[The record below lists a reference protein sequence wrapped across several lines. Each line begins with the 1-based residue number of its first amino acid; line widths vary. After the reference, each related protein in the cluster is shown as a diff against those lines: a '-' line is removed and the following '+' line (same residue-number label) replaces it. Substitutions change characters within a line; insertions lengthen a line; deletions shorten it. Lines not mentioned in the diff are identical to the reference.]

1 MRDALFDVTG
11 GAITQVRR
19 TGSVRNQQWTLT
31 VTPAGTADVTLTL
44 RGTTACTATHAVCT
58 SDGRTLQGGTT
69 VTVAGPTPAPQPVQ
83 EAPQQPVQVALTGG
97 FASAPPEHDGSAAF
111 TLEFH
116 LSEAPR
122 GLGWQVVRDHLFDV
136 SEGSLTRVR
145 RIGAVHNQGWAL
157 TVTPAG
163 NKPVTLTLQATTSC
177 DDADAVCT
185 SDGRMLTGGTTT
197 SIPGPAALSVADDS
211 VTEGPAAT
219 LDFKVTLDRTR
230 HATVTVDWATSDGTA
245 TAGQDYTA
253 DSGTLT
259 FTAGQ
264 TSKTVSIAVTDD
276 AHDDGGET
284 MKFKLSNASGARIA
298 DAEATGTINNT
309 DPMPHAWL
317 ARFGRIASDHALQA
331 IAQRLDA
338 RASTDPRPAG
348 DPRVGGR
355 RVAGPSGWEPH
366 RRTGVATPSMRTHA
380 PSPNWDGWHAN
391 GHHVDRATATD
402 VLMRRSFVYR
412 PSNKTAND
420 ASDSYG
426 RWSMWGQTTATHFNG
441 TDGPLALQGDVTT
454 ATLGWDTA
462 GARWLTGLALAH
474 TAGRGTY
481 AQVNGGGGTVSSD
494 LTHIVP
500 FARYA
505 LNPRTRLW
513 GTLGYGTGQLRLM
526 PGRADVPLET
536 ALTNAMA
543 AFGAHTALTTRRGFA
558 LALVSDARTTRT
570 RSAAVPNLMAATGRT
585 MRLRARLQ
593 GSGDIVFANGVV
605 LQPTLDAGLRYDG
618 GTAETGAGV
627 ELGAG
632 LGVAV
637 GGFSIQLDGRG
648 LLAHAATAYAEWG
661 VSGTARYAARHDGRG
676 LSVRFGS
683 TVGNVH
689 NGVQTLLMNDRP
701 ADFAQRALGGSMG
714 PHHTAELRYGFDG
727 RSAQRMWMPFVAI
740 DDAGGRQAMRLG
752 VHLTLDEMVDTSLQ
766 IGRQRSAS
774 NTEPPLYGLRLTG
787 RMNW

>member
-1 MRDALFDVTG
+1 M
-11 GAITQVRR
+11 
-19 TGSVRNQQWTLT
+19 
-31 VTPAGTADVTLTL
+31 
-44 RGTTACTATHAVCT
+44 
-58 SDGRTLQGGTT
+58 
-69 VTVAGPTPAPQPVQ
+69 
-83 EAPQQPVQVALTGG
+83 TGG

-177 DDADAVCT
+177 TDADAVCT

-259 FTAGQ
+259 FTTGQ

-317 ARFGRIASDHALQA
+317 VRFGRIASDHALQA

-348 DPRVGGR
+348 DPRVGVR

-380 PSPNWDGWHAN
+380 PNSHRDHLHAN

-441 TDGPLALQGDVTT
+441 ADGPLALQGDVTT

-618 GTAETGAGV
+618 GAAETGAGV

-676 LSVRFGS
+676 LSMDIGS
-683 TVGNVH
+683 SWGTPQG
-689 NGVQTLLMNDRP
+689 GVQTLWQAAPGASHLRP
-701 ADFAQRALGGSMG
+701 DATRAHRLR
-714 PHHTAELRYGFDG
+714 ANLRYGIESRHG
-727 RSAQRMWMPFVAI
+727 RMLWAPYLGADVL
-740 DDAGGRQAMRLG
+740 DDRQGLRIGLSLSSSLRYEAGFELTR
-752 VHLTLDEMVDTSLQ
+752 HLTTFNVPSHAVQ
-766 IGRQRSAS
+766 
-774 NTEPPLYGLRLTG
+774 LRGIL
-787 RMNW
+787 RW